1 MMTIK
6 TVCLTLS
13 LLAVPLLMQTAHSE
27 AVAPVS
33 VQNQNSSQSVIL
45 DMQNMTCAMCKITIK
60 KALQGVEGVQ
70 KVSVDGDTKM
80 ADVTFDPQ
88 KTSIEALI
96 KATTNA
102 GYPATVHQPK

>member
-1 MMTIK
+1 MTIK
-6 TVCLTLS
+6 SVCLTLS
-13 LLAVPLLMQTAHSE
+13 LLATPLLMQTAHAE
-27 AVAPVS
+27 ATDSIS
-33 VQNQNSSQSVIL
+33 VQKQSSQSVTL
-45 DMQNMTCAMCKITIK
+45 AMQNMTCAMCKITIK